1 MDRRPWLVALALV
14 SLAVFGA
21 FLLYTGR
28 IVQEMRAEA
37 ELHTRIYA
45 HVQRGL
51 LSLDS
56 GAELEALLAVQAT
69 LTELGVPIVIVNAEG
84 ELYAAA
90 NLPFHFEM
98 TDSVARRRALEY
110 IRHLDRHNTPVS
122 EPGVGT
128 IHFGLPPVVAWL
140 RWAPWLQVGVTLV
153 LGAAVF
159 FLMRAAIRAERER
172 LWAATARELAHQM
185 ATPLSA
191 LAGWTEVLR
200 LTPGE
205 RELLIPVDR
214 IATEIAADIERLERV
229 SRRFELI
236 GQTPALEAVPVRAVI
251 QEIDQYLRP
260 RLPRLG
266 GEIELRARLRPGLPP
281 VRANRVLLVWAL
293 ENLVKNSLD
302 ALAGGGPGWIR
313 IAAAASGATKVHLSV
328 TDTGPGID
336 PVVRDRLF
344 DPGVST
350 KPGGWG
356 VGLALT
362 RRIIEELHGGRI
374 TVRARRGGGTVF
386 EIELPA
392 AAPVETG
399 SEKMVASS
407 AAQS

>member
-1 MDRRPWLVALALV
+1 MDRRPRLVALALV
-14 SLAVFGA
+14 SLIVFGT

-28 IVQEMRAEA
+28 IVQEVRSEA

-45 HVQRGL
+45 LVQRGL
-51 LSLDS
+51 LSLDP

-90 NLPFHFEM
+90 NLPFRFDIA
-98 TDSVARRRALEY
+98 DSVSRRRALEY
-110 IRHLDRHNTPVS
+110 TRLLDRHNTPVS

-140 RWAPWLQVGVTLV
+140 RWAPWLQVGATLV

-159 FLMRAAIRAERER
+159 ALMRAAVRAERER
-172 LWAATARELAHQM
+172 IWAATARELAHQM

-191 LAGWTEVLR
+191 LAGWAEVLR
-200 LTPGE
+200 LAPGE
-205 RELLIPVDR
+205 RELLIPVER
-214 IATEIAADIERLERV
+214 IATEVAADVERLERV
-229 SRRFELI
+229 ARRFELI
-236 GQTPALEAVPVRAVI
+236 GQKPSLEAVPVEAVI
-251 QEIDQYLRP
+251 GEIDEYIRP
-260 RLPRLG
+260 RLPTRG
-266 GEIELRARLRPGLPP
+266 SEIRLRARVRPGVPP

-302 ALAGGGPGWIR
+302 ALAGEGRGWIR
-313 IAAAASGATKVHLSV
+313 IAAAHDGAGKINLSV
-328 TDTGPGID
+328 ADTGPGID
-336 PVVRDRLF
+336 PAIRDRLF
-344 DPGVST
+344 EPGVTT

-374 TVRARRGGGTVF
+374 TVRARRGGGTIF
-386 EIELPA
+386 EVELPA
-392 AAPVETG
+392 AAAVRAGEVV
-399 SEKMVASS
+399 VAKG
-407 AAQS
+407 

>member
-14 SLAVFGA
+14 SFVVFGA

-28 IVQEMRAEA
+28 IVQEVRAEA

-51 LSLDS
+51 LSLDP
-56 GAELEALLAVQAT
+56 GAELEALLAIQAT

-90 NLPFHFEM
+90 NLPFRFEM

-110 IRHLDRHNTPVS
+110 IRHLDRHNSPVS

-128 IHFGLPPVVAWL
+128 IHFGIPPVVAWL

-159 FLMRAAIRAERER
+159 FLMRAAVRAERER

-200 LTPGE
+200 LAPGE
-205 RELLIPVDR
+205 RDLLIPVDR
-214 IATEIAADIERLERV
+214 IANEIAADIERLERV

-236 GQTPALEAVPVRAVI
+236 GQKPALEPVPVRVVI
-251 QEIDQYLRP
+251 QEIDCYLRP

-266 GEIELRARLRPGLPP
+266 GEIRLRARIRPGLPP

-313 IAAAASGATKVHLSV
+313 IAAAASGTAKIRLSIA
-328 TDTGPGID
+328 DTGPGID
-336 PVVRDRLF
+336 PAVRDRLF
-344 DPGVST
+344 EPGVST

-356 VGLALT
+356 IGLALT

-374 TVRARRGGGTVF
+374 SVRARRDGGTSF

-392 AAPVETG
+392 AAPVETDALKVAASG
-399 SEKMVASS
+399 SAH
-407 AAQS
+407 